1 MGNAPSTKNVADAN
15 LTAIA
20 SVVNDAVQNCAQE
33 ISQDIAQYAQFNN
46 DKIQGSINISA
57 ENSLVLKEGCLQS
70 EQASTQLD
78 TALQATAAQTAQTI
92 AQQFSLDSAK
102 AKNIIDINAK
112 IASEIK
118 NNFVQVCANQVS
130 QDIRQSVNLSETEV
144 AGSITLNAK
153 NYQEAMVKCSAT
165 GTSINNLK
173 QQLELQINQSAIAK
187 VESFFLPF
195 FIALMVIIGVIA
207 LFLFLPSFFK
217 KSTSSSGGGS
227 NNGNKNIEELADL
240 GENLRKTGGAKNP
253 GGGTGASVLKDVGE
267 DL

>member
-1 MGNAPSTKNVADAN
+1 MGNAPSTENVADAN

-78 TALQATAAQTAQTI
+78 AALQATAAQTAQTI

-130 QDIRQSVNLSETEV
+130 QDIRQSVNLSDTEV

-217 KSTSSSGGGS
+217 KSTPTSGGS
-227 NNGNKNIEELADL
+227 NNENKNANLLADL
-240 GENLRKTGGAKNP
+240 GDELRQEVTSKS
-253 GGGTGASVLKDVGE
+253 TGADASVSESAVQDS
-267 DL
+267 